1 MNNDIY
7 KCRLCDRMYHD
18 KEVVIDLSSEEAKKE
33 QITSK
38 ILSALS
44 IIITDHDP
52 TPKYICRVCY
62 GQVEVNF
69 RFATTCRINNAKH
82 MEKLMNVPS
91 NDMLRKEQ
99 IQFMRI
105 PIHVLFNKYQF
116 DMKGLFDAVT
126 KYLNDTN
133 EDPSSTRHFENFDN
147 YFGLNN
153 HSGITNNIENDNPVG
168 NGIPESSS
176 VLDVIEPNINAN
188 QLNHAA
194 ETSTNKNVQF
204 NKNFPINSRN
214 NVNKTSQF
222 RVLSRPIS
230 ILRNGQIAG
239 TKNISQN
246 NGIAACQTQSAVNS
260 FAMHKNQSTMNSPA
274 IVRNTINNHSYSLLS
289 KENGTTNDDDVI
301 CLDDDDDDD
310 VIIND
315 NNNNDGSQAFQ
326 DNRIPRNMWVNSS
339 NVQAN
344 TNNKKTYQRIDKNNP
359 RTNLI
364 TYNRKLMPIPENVQ
378 TENTEHSSSISCE
391 EMMITPDLDFSTSN
405 LGSSLN
411 GEDEDFEEVP
421 SQENNEII
429 ESSLVIPETEPS
441 TDLPPGA
448 GIHFLCTSNDNDK
461 VELTKKK
468 EDNTEKKK
476 PSVRK
481 RRNLNTKKAVPPKK
495 QSQQSSTVQHYQK
508 AKNQIPTPSTSTQTT
523 ERSNTSLTKPRPKRA
538 SAIAATFEKKNS
550 GLWKLGKHI
559 DGYWAPDTERI
570 SLPLFRCPICD
581 VIYWSIE
588 SRQRHEMSAHSSLLN
603 SINKSVVNSAPSAG
617 NAACTQQLHLMNY
630 LQLRLVNNDEPDA
643 INHLAKRT
651 HLLKALKI
659 IGPKTSGFFKCN
671 SCPYETNLMFALWAH
686 MSSNHLKS
694 DFEKKSCL
702 FCFLCNRSV
711 SKRTTLLKHVDKC
724 SKETLVVDN
733 SCNQFVC
740 TLCNLTF
747 DSLIKLEDHTWRHK

>member
-38 ILSALS
+38 ILIALS

-82 MEKLMNVPS
+82 MEKLINVPS

-99 IQFMRI
+99 NKFMRT
-105 PIHVLFNKYQF
+105 PVHVLFNKYQF

-133 EDPSSTRHFENFDN
+133 EDPSSTRHFENFDK

-153 HSGITNNIENDNPVG
+153 HNGITNRFNIENDNPVG
-168 NGIPESSS
+168 NGIPESSP

-188 QLNHAA
+188 QLNHTA

-214 NVNKTSQF
+214 NVIKTSQY

-230 ILRNGQIAG
+230 LLRNGQIAG

-246 NGIAACQTQSAVNS
+246 NGIATCQTQSAVNS
-260 FAMHKNQSTMNSPA
+260 FAMRKNQSTMNSSA

-310 VIIND
+310 IIIND

-326 DNRIPRNMWVNSS
+326 DNRIS
-339 NVQAN
+339 Q
-344 TNNKKTYQRIDKNNP
+344 NNP
-359 RTNLI
+359 RRKLI

-378 TENTEHSSSISCE
+378 SENTEHSSSISCE

-411 GEDEDFEEVP
+411 GEDEYFEEVP

-441 TDLPPGA
+441 TVLPPGA
-448 GIHFLCTSNDNDK
+448 GIHFLCAPNDNDK
-461 VELTKKK
+461 VEELTNK
-468 EDNTEKKK
+468 EENTEKKK
-476 PSVRK
+476 PSARK
-481 RRNLNTKKAVPPKK
+481 RKNLNTKKAVPPKK
-495 QSQQSSTVQHYQK
+495 QSQRSSIVEHYQK
-508 AKNQIPTPSTSTQTT
+508 AKSKIPTPSTSTQMT

-538 SAIAATFEKKNS
+538 SAIAANFEIKNS

-559 DGYWAPDTERI
+559 DGYWGPELERI

-581 VIYWSIE
+581 VMYWSIK
-588 SRQRHEMSAHSSLLN
+588 SRQRHEMSDHSSLLN
-603 SINKSVVNSAPSAG
+603 SIHKPVVNSAPSAG
-617 NAACTQQLHLMNY
+617 NAACTQQLSLMNY
-630 LQLRLVNNDEPDA
+630 LQLRLVNKDEPDA

-651 HLLKALKI
+651 HLLKALKVV
-659 IGPKTSGFFKCN
+659 GSKTSGILKCN
-671 SCPYETNLMFALWAH
+671 CCPYETKLMFALWAH

-724 SKETLVVDN
+724 SKETLDINN